1 MKLRFSHII
10 FLLFALF
17 DFGKVKAQLNTDSML
32 VAASGL
38 AAAGNYQ
45 ACRDLTD
52 TILTAIPT
60 YTDAKLLY
68 LRSYAWE
75 KNFDKALSETENY
88 LSLNPG
94 NKEATELKSTI
105 LLWAGKH
112 NENVSY
118 TKQELKNFR
127 NDIAL
132 KGSLAKSLYALEE
145 WDSCEVV
152 LLDWSLLD
160 TANNEPKDLLE
171 IVTLKAAKHLFGA
184 NFGGEFYTNFQD
196 WRNTYSIDYLHRKRR
211 NSYQVRLN
219 YTTLLGN
226 NDLQLESENF
236 LKIKKKYTLY
246 LTGAV
251 AIGDIFP
258 QYRLGIDFYIP
269 LKKGFEV
276 ALGGRYLKFK
286 SVTVPMIDGYLG
298 YYLGKNWFALRS
310 FWLFNR
316 PYGTTN
322 ELSWRR
328 FYKRELCFTELKLG
342 LGSSPDNAF
351 IAGIFSQ
358 SYQQNSAYA
367 VLTGQYR
374 FTKTAY
380 VRGSLFYADQNFNS
394 DRNYKIYGFNIGC
407 WIWL

>member
-1 MKLRFSHII
+1 
-10 FLLFALF
+10 
-17 DFGKVKAQLNTDSML
+17 ML
-32 VAASGL
+32 TAASGL

-45 ACRDLTD
+45 ECRDLT
-52 TILTAIPT
+52 TAILKEIPT
-60 YTDAKLLY
+60 YTDAKMLY

-75 KNFDKALSETENY
+75 KDFDKALSETEDY
-88 LSLNPG
+88 LAKNPG
-94 NKEATELKSTI
+94 DKEATELKSTI

-112 NENVSY
+112 NENVSFSQ
-118 TKQELKNFR
+118 QELKNFR
-127 NDIAL
+127 NNIPL
-132 KGSLAKSLYALEE
+132 KSNLAKSLYALEE

-152 LLDWSLLD
+152 LTDWMLLD

-171 IVTLKAAKHLFGA
+171 IVVLKAAKHLIGA
-184 NFGGEFYTNFQD
+184 NFGGEYYTNFQD
-196 WRNTYSIDYLHRKRR
+196 WRNTYSIDYLYRKRK

-226 NDLQLESENF
+226 NDFQLESENF

-246 LTGAV
+246 LTGAA
-251 AIGDIFP
+251 AIGNIFP
-258 QYRLGIDFYIP
+258 QYRLGLDFYAP

-276 ALGGRYLKFK
+276 ALGGRYLKFTT
-286 SVTVPMIDGYLG
+286 VTVPMIDGYLG
-298 YYLGKNWFALRS
+298 YYIGKNWFALRS

-322 ELSWRR
+322 EISWRR
-328 FYKRELCFTELKLG
+328 FYKRELCFTELKFG
-342 LGSSPDNAF
+342 LGTSPDNAF

-358 SYQQNSAYA
+358 SYRQNAAYG
-367 VLTGQYR
+367 VLIGQYR
-374 FTKTAY
+374 FSKTAY
-380 VRGSLFYADQNFNS
+380 IRGSLFYADQNFNS